1 MPKLVINLG
10 VVPRLT
16 ALDRLVVPCRFDDE
30 IRFSHFIGADVLV
43 ARSLASGLAANYFAV
58 ARLARFEPQSKS
70 LVLAHLKA
78 VRPFSAEIEP
88 QGRLADDVFQL
99 IDDYV
104 YDQAMGAGG
113 VPSLGEMAQPRFASF
128 EVYGEIGRQV
138 RQQQSGICAFSGV
151 KVAEGEG
158 GAVVIRPM
166 DQGGRLHVGN
176 LLFLHDEPGELFS
189 RYAWTVGPELE
200 IIVDS
205 FAVGTDVLS
214 TVAPTGKLA
223 VGNDTNYRP
232 DEAML
237 AWHRQ
242 QFFDRLR

>member
-43 ARSLASGLAANYFAV
+43 ARSLAPGLAASYFAV
-58 ARLARFEPQSKS
+58 ARLTRFEPQSKS
-70 LVLAHLKA
+70 LVLAHLEE
-78 VRPFSAEIEP
+78 VRPFSAEVEP
-88 QGRLADDVFQL
+88 QGSLADDVFQL
-99 IDDYV
+99 TDDYLH
-104 YDQAMGAGG
+104 DQAMIAGG
-113 VPSLGEMAQPRFASF
+113 VPSLGEMAQPRFAPL

-138 RQQQSGICAFSGV
+138 RQQQSGLCAFSGV
-151 KVAEGEG
+151 KVTDGAG
-158 GAVVIRPM
+158 GTVVIRPM

-176 LLFLHDEPGELFS
+176 FLFLHDEPGELFS
-189 RYAWTVGPELE
+189 RYVWAVGPELE

-205 FAVGTDVLS
+205 FAVGPDVLS
-214 TVAPTGKLA
+214 TIAPTGKLA
-223 VGNDTNYRP
+223 VGNDTNHRP